1 MAYQGDGHQVIHN
14 LSKSYGDSVESPYFF
29 SSHHKSALRFKIK
42 GYICSQIAESMKYYV
57 IAGEPS
63 GDLHGSKLMRGI
75 RHNDPEAS
83 FRFSGGDRMAEVGG
97 RESMLYHY
105 TQMSF
110 FGFVQVAKNLRTIF
124 RQMAN
129 VKADI
134 EHFNPDVVILIDYPA
149 FNLRIAKWAKSRNIR
164 IYYYIAPKVWAWK
177 EHRVKLLRKYV
188 DRLYTI
194 FPFESDYFRGHG
206 IEPTFCGNPLVD
218 DIAEHRATLPTR
230 KEFISECGLDHRPI
244 VALLAGSRVSEI
256 KANLPD
262 MVALSR
268 QFTEYQFVVTAVPW
282 IEKSLYDTIIGD
294 ADVKYLCDR
303 TQQTLAMSEAA
314 IVTSGTATLET
325 ALMGI
330 PEVVLYH
337 VPWLYEKLKPY
348 FLRIPYISLVNI
360 NLNREAVK
368 ELVRAKLPIE
378 ESAKELQA
386 ILPGGC
392 DRERMLRDFDELR
405 TMIGSEG
412 ASERFAKDIVN
423 TLR

>member
-1 MAYQGDGHQVIHN
+1 
-14 LSKSYGDSVESPYFF
+14 
-29 SSHHKSALRFKIK
+29 
-42 GYICSQIAESMKYYV
+42 MKYYV

-75 RHNDPEAS
+75 RNQDPEAS

-97 RESMLYHY
+97 KENMLYHY
-105 TQMSF
+105 KQMSF
-110 FGFVQVAKNLRTIF
+110 FGFVQVAMNLRTIF
-124 RQMAN
+124 RQMDD

-134 EHFNPDVVILIDYPA
+134 ERFNPDVIILIDYPA
-149 FNLRIAKWAKSRNIR
+149 FNLRIAKWAKRKGIR
-164 IYYYIAPKVWAWK
+164 VYYYIAPKVWAWK
-177 EHRVKLLRKYV
+177 ERRVKQLRKYV

-194 FPFESDYFRGHG
+194 FPFETAYFRGHG
-206 IEPTFCGNPLVD
+206 IEPIFCGNPLVD
-218 DIAEHRATLPTR
+218 DIAERRASLPTR
-230 KEFISECGLDHRPI
+230 EEYIAECGLDNRPI
-244 VALLAGSRVSEI
+244 VALLAGSRISEI

-268 QFTEYQFVVTAVPW
+268 QFTNYQFVVTAVPW
-282 IEKSLYDTIIGD
+282 IDKAIYNGII
-294 ADVKYLCDR
+294 ANSDVKYVCDR

-378 ESAKELQA
+378 ESAKELAA

-405 TMIGSEG
+405 TMIGEAG

-423 TLR
+423 SLR